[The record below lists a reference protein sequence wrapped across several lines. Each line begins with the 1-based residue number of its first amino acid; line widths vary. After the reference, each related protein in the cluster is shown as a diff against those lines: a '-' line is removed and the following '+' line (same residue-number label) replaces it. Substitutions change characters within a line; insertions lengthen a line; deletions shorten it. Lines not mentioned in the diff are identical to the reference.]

1 MVRVKRGN
9 VAAKRRKKYLKL
21 AKGYVGSNSRLS
33 TMAGE
38 QVIQSL
44 NFAYIGRKLKKRNF
58 RRIWIYRINA
68 ASRARENM
76 YSKLI
81 GCLRNL
87 NVFLNRKILA
97 YLAFTDLCSFNVVE
111 RKSRTSGIY
120 QQNLS
125 QKQEKVKE
133 LALTI

>member
-1 MVRVKRGN
+1 MVRIKRGN
-9 VAAKRRKKYLKL
+9 IAAKRRKKSLTL

-38 QVIQSL
+38 QVVQSL

-68 ASRARENM
+68 ASRARKNI
-76 YSKLI
+76 YSKFI

-87 NVFLNRKILA
+87 NIFLDRKVLG
-97 YLAFTDLCSFNVVE
+97 YLAFTDLAAFNLIE
-111 RKSRTSGIY
+111 R
-120 QQNLS
+120 QS
-125 QKQEKVKE
+125 QKSLIFSQESKNK
-133 LALTI
+133 

>member
-33 TMAGE
+33 TMAAE
-38 QVIQSL
+38 QVVQSL

-68 ASRARENM
+68 ASRARKNT
-76 YSKLI
+76 YSNFMGSLKKLDI
-81 GCLRNL
+81 
-87 NVFLNRKILA
+87 FLDRKVLSL
-97 YLAFTDLCSFNVVE
+97 LAFNDLPAFNLIE
-111 RKSRTSGIY
+111 RQSR
-120 QQNLS
+120 
-125 QKQEKVKE
+125 K
-133 LALTI
+133 

>member
-1 MVRVKRGN
+1 MVRIKRGT

-38 QVIQSL
+38 QVVQSL
-44 NFAYIGRKLKKRNF
+44 NFAYIGRKLRKRNF

-68 ASRARENM
+68 ASRARKNI

-81 GCLRNL
+81 GCLRNIDI
-87 NVFLNRKILA
+87 FLDRKILA
-97 YLAFTDLCSFNVVE
+97 YLAFTDLAAFNLIE
-111 RKSRTSGIY
+111 RQSRQSVIF
-120 QQNLS
+120 QQNVSKSS
-125 QKQEKVKE
+125 Q
-133 LALTI
+133 